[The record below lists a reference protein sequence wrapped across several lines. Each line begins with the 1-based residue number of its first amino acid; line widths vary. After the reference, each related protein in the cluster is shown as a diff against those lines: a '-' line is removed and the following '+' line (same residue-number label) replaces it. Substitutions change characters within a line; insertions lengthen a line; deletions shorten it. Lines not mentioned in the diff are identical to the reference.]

1 MALIIT
7 WASIATKR
15 HLLKISKRKEA
26 ADLAKYQMTN
36 AEKRELGEYRET
48 GLSPRQ
54 IKAIKREAAALRDY
68 IEFLENL

>member
-1 MALIIT
+1 MP
-7 WASIATKR
+7 
-15 HLLKISKRKEA
+15 
-26 ADLAKYQMTN
+26 KYKMTN